1 MKSGL
6 EWDASRR
13 GHRTDTLHEIIS
25 SVRHFTR
32 RVWLS
37 IFSSFTAIMAGANTL
52 TSMRTSSSLRNRV
65 LVLLLSFA
73 AASSA
78 LASSPSAE
86 QWLNNYYQQPAP
98 ERFTSA
104 MLELS
109 RSGYF
114 EEANHVPLAIGFIAT
129 VFAQNPDKV
138 QSWLKVNQVLP
149 VAHQRILISALW
161 YSGNPK
167 GADYLRSYS
176 RDCDQSLRASINEL
190 LNSAPS
196 VPNAPVQSV
205 ASLNLQWG
213 AFLATGDTAPVRSI
227 LAALGSSHLDQ
238 DVKWS
243 LAQNAAQHER
253 VLAICRDELSRQ
265 PNAVQETLRAVILD
279 AETKHKS
286 S

>member
-1 MKSGL
+1 
-6 EWDASRR
+6 
-13 GHRTDTLHEIIS
+13 
-25 SVRHFTR
+25 
-32 RVWLS
+32 
-37 IFSSFTAIMAGANTL
+37 
-52 TSMRTSSSLRNRV
+52 MRAPSSLRVRV
-65 LVLLLSFA
+65 LALLISFA
-73 AASSA
+73 TAASA
-78 LASSPSAE
+78 LASSPSSPAE
-86 QWLNNYYQQPAP
+86 QWLNNYYQHPAP

-109 RSGYF
+109 KNGYF
-114 EEANHVPLAIGFIAT
+114 EEAGHVPLAIGFVAT

-138 QSWLKVNQVLP
+138 QSWLGVGRVLP

-167 GADYLRSYS
+167 GADYLRVYS
-176 RDCDQSLRASINEL
+176 RDCEPDLRASIDEL

-196 VPNAPVQSV
+196 ISNAAVQSV
-205 ASLNLQWG
+205 ASMNLQWG

-227 LAALGSSHLDQ
+227 LAALGSSNLDQ

-265 PNAVQETLRAVILD
+265 PNAVQATLRAVIND
-279 AETKHKS
+279 AEMKHKS